1 MILSNIGRFPL
12 KDISDRMCTLL
23 RLKTARACSCLFLRN
38 ESSFRKSFFIGYL
51 LVVRILI
58 LVLALLLFGASVNP
72 MLAASDSSQS
82 SGGDFYNTDDEQF
95 VKQFLKPGSFM
106 RVSEVRP
113 GMEGYGL
120 SVFKGTKIE
129 RFDVRVIGV
138 MKRVNNGK
146 DAILVRLSGPAMG
159 KNNVIRGM
167 SGSPVY
173 INDKL
178 IGAVSYGF
186 DFSTEPIAGVTPI
199 VDMLDAMAKPHQLP
213 KIGSHLPVKRAIA
226 LTPSVVSAETNES
239 SKFRRMLAGVS
250 APRMVPLMSP
260 VSLSGF
266 SSRAQEFLR
275 KRFEPVGL
283 SVSDGAGGALDANIG
298 EDERKEANA
307 LKPGSA
313 MGVMLTTGDFESA
326 STGTVTANFGGR
338 VVGFGHPFVE
348 AGLVDFPMTSAYI
361 LDVLPSLSISFKLS
375 APIQVLGTLYSDRP
389 WSVGGQIGS
398 AAKMLPVSIEVT
410 DNERHVRKTF
420 SSKVIDHE
428 DLTPELVAACAMSAV
443 DATYQSNA
451 PYVARVETNVE
462 IDNGSTINRSDCL
475 TNSSGSGISASLFRP
490 FFADPVSGSVHSIA
504 SRILGNRYKK
514 VHLKSVKLKINL
526 EAGRDLTRIVRVSA
540 DRSVVRPGENVKLNC
555 LLEPYDGEPYVETID
570 VTIPRSVPDGDIV
583 IGVSGGSQLDDL
595 RKRMNLIDPPTTS
608 LEQIVKRIQDRPRGD
623 RLFAVLA
630 LPNQAIHVDGE
641 VIESPPGHWT
651 KLFFSNRYTHGPSLV
666 NGERRISKELA
677 SLVEGTHILAV
688 TVKRSDPF
696 LEVAP
701 SYTASPGGSGKASMG
716 AYVTVQA
723 QKAIDALHKGDAKA
737 KTDASA
743 SSSSDASKQ
752 SASLSL
758 WSSNSDDTHVRPV
771 QVWSQTDDISY
782 KGGTKDGIIID
793 SWGRMFPGFKE
804 NSATALPALRAWSA
818 VWSKGAVYIGSTNKI
833 YRWNPGTPQ
842 VEELAKIDS
851 SAAIPAITA
860 DSKGRLYAAVA
871 PGGRIVSLDPGASA
885 GAKFSTV
892 ATLNEPLVTCLTTDS
907 QDNLYAGVADSG
919 KVYKLTASGAA
930 SLLVD
935 TGDAH
940 VLSLFFDERNDRL
953 YIGSGEQGNV
963 YSIGKE
969 GKLRAEFH
977 SDDHLVTGVCR
988 SKSGDM
994 FITTAGPGRLIR
1006 ISPAGETFE
1015 LATSEAFFTLYYH
1028 PETDSIFAGDAEGDI
1043 TQIQEEP
1050 LTRQSFFVPV
1060 KHTEQEAV
1068 VALCSD
1074 NNNHLFAVTSNL
1086 PSVFSFSVKP
1096 DSAAYTSPVKDAGR
1110 EAHWSLL
1117 RVYGSFNEISA
1128 NLEKCVAV
1136 ETRTGKTVRPDSTWT
1151 EWSPSPLSS
1160 EGYQVKSKDG
1170 RYFQYRLKWVS
1181 APPKASD
1188 RKVFPEGRES
1198 VLGRVTVTYLPTNIR
1213 PRFSTVSLR
1222 AGSYLNDTEEVAIVG
1237 ADPDGDSLSL
1247 SIDVSSDDGENWKS
1261 LKSDLRAE
1269 RTLKKDS
1276 KTDKK
1281 DEKKDA
1287 KSEAKSDD
1295 RPKANATPSS
1305 TPGAT
1310 GEEIGGAG
1318 EDGGATGD
1326 DSDSSS
1332 APIPNP
1338 NPDPVPGEDPASG
1351 PEHHTRSDRET
1362 MTPDMVQF
1370 EYDRLEEKNKPAQA
1384 KPPVKPG
1391 SGGLKKLEPKKP
1403 EVRAVRKPSPTTVL
1417 REPGKSKKA
1426 SEADQPDKFVWSLA
1440 TNSFKNGHYIFRF
1453 TLSDAPSNMVH
1464 PEEISCYRYVVID
1477 TEKPVIAEAKT
1488 SVSPDLKLTLDV
1500 FAKDSTSPIA
1510 NATFQIDSEE
1520 PRAFEIVDG
1529 LADKRDVHCLAS
1541 GVPIKKGAHKV
1552 EIEISDRAGNK
1563 VTKTLRLP
1571 SH

>member
-1 MILSNIGRFPL
+1 M
-12 KDISDRMCTLL
+12 
-23 RLKTARACSCLFLRN
+23 
-38 ESSFRKSFFIGYL
+38 
-51 LVVRILI
+51 RILI

-82 SGGDFYNTDDEQF
+82 SDSDYYNTDDNQF

-213 KIGSHLPVKRAIA
+213 KIGSHLPTKRAIA
-226 LTPSVVSAETNES
+226 LTPSAVSAPTPELS
-239 SKFRRMLAGVS
+239 RFRRMLAGAN

-283 SVSDGAGGALDANIG
+283 SVSDGAGGALDSNIPA
-298 EDERKEANA
+298 DEIKEANA

-389 WSVGGQIGS
+389 WSVGGQIGNT
-398 AAKMLPVSIEVT
+398 AKMLPVSIEVT

-462 IDNGSTINRSDCL
+462 IDNGSVINRTDCL
-475 TNSSGSGISASLFRP
+475 TNGSGSGISASLFRP

-526 EAGRDLTRIVRVSA
+526 EAGRDLTRIVRVST
-540 DRSVVRPGENVKLNC
+540 DRSVVRPGEKVKLNC
-555 LLEPYDGEPYVETID
+555 LLEPYDGEPYTESID

-608 LEQIVKRIQDRPRGD
+608 LEQIIKRIQDRPRGD

-630 LPNQAIHVDGE
+630 LPDQAIHVDGE

-688 TVKRSDPF
+688 TVKRPDPF

-716 AYVTVQA
+716 AYVTLQA

-743 SSSSDASKQ
+743 ASSSDASKQ

-758 WSSNSDDTHVRPV
+758 WSSSSDDTHIRPV

-804 NSATALPALRAWSA
+804 DSAAALPTLRAWSA

-833 YRWNPGTPQ
+833 YRWNPGATH
-842 VEELAKIDS
+842 VDELVKVDS
-851 SAAIPAITA
+851 SAAIPAIAA

-871 PGGRIVSLDPGASA
+871 PGGRIVSFDPNSTTGS
-885 GAKFSTV
+885 KLTTV
-892 ATLNEPLVTCLTTDS
+892 ASLNEPLVTCLTVDS

-919 KVYKLTASGAA
+919 KVYKLTAGGAA
-930 SLLVD
+930 SLLAD

-940 VLSLFFDERNDRL
+940 VLSLFFDNRIDRL

-963 YSIGKE
+963 YSVGKD

-988 SKSGDM
+988 SKSGDT

-1006 ISPAGETFE
+1006 ISPSGETFE

-1096 DSAAYTSPVKDAGR
+1096 DAAAYTSPVKDAGR
-1110 EAHWSLL
+1110 EARWSLL

-1128 NLEKCVAV
+1128 DLERCVAV
-1136 ETRTGKTVRPDSTWT
+1136 ETRTGETVRPDSTWSG
-1151 EWSPSPLSS
+1151 WASAPLTT
-1160 EGYQVKSKDG
+1160 EGYQVKSANG
-1170 RYFQYRLKWVS
+1170 RYFQYRLKWVA
-1181 APPKASD
+1181 APPKVSD

-1198 VLGRVTVTYLPTNIR
+1198 VLGRVTVTYLPTNLR

-1222 AGSYLNDTEEVAIVG
+1222 AGSYINDTEEVAIVG

-1247 SIDVSSDDGENWKS
+1247 SIDVSSDNGENWKS

-1276 KTDKK
+1276 KTDSLG
-1281 DEKKDA
+1281 EKKDNDKKDDKQKTNSTAGDGGEKRGEAGERNSPPAGTSPGENGSGSDKTVAPA
-1287 KSEAKSDD
+1287 KDSGDAQSDSDD
-1295 RPKANATPSS
+1295 ESKDSD
-1305 TPGAT
+1305 
-1310 GEEIGGAG
+1310 
-1318 EDGGATGD
+1318 DGVTGD
-1326 DSDSSS
+1326 DSNSSS
-1332 APIPNP
+1332 TPIPNP
-1338 NPDPVPGEDPASG
+1338 NPDPVPGEDPASSHERFMRLKRNESAPDTVP
-1351 PEHHTRSDRET
+1351 PEF
-1362 MTPDMVQF
+1362 Q
-1370 EYDRLEEKNKPAQA
+1370 RLDEKRKPVEKNAPAR
-1384 KPPVKPG
+1384 PG
-1391 SGGLKKLEPKKP
+1391 TGALKKTEPKKP
-1403 EVRAVRKPSPTTVL
+1403 EVRAARKLVPGSVVR
-1417 REPGKSKKA
+1417 GQSKTRKA
-1426 SEADQPDKFVWSLA
+1426 SEAEQPDKFVWPLA
-1440 TNSFKNGHYIFRF
+1440 AGSFKDGHYIFRF
-1453 TLSDAPSNMVH
+1453 TLSDAPSNMVQ
-1464 PEEISCYRYVVID
+1464 PEEIQCYRYVVID
-1477 TEKPVIAEAKT
+1477 TEKPVIAQAKAA
-1488 SVSPDLKLTLDV
+1488 VSPDLKLTLDV
-1500 FAKDSTSPIA
+1500 MAKDNTSPIA
-1510 NATFQIDSEE
+1510 NATFQVDSEE

-1541 GVPIKKGAHKV
+1541 GVPVKKGAHKV